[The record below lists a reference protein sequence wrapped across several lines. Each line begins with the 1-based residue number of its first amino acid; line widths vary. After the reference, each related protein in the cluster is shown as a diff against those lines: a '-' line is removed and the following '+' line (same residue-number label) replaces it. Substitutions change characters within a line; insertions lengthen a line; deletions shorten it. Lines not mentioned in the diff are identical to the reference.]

1 MSDSDELIGMD
12 VIKHGESAYPVNAW
26 VEYQYSKTNK
36 IKGMISTMAGM
47 IGMQNLQKAD
57 PEAELKVAIFLVQ
70 EVWISLAKL

>member
-57 PEAELKVAIFLVQ
+57 PEAELKVAIFIVQ
-70 EVWISLAKL
+70 IVYHYAN

>member
-1 MSDSDELIGMD
+1 MD

-57 PEAELKVAIFLVQ
+57 AEAELKVAAILITQVVYHFHLLN
-70 EVWISLAKL
+70 SK